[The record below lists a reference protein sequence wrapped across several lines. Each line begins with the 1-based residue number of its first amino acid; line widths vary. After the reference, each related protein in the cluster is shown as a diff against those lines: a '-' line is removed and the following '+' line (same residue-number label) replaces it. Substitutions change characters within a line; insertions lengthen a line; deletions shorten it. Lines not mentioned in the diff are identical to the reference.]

1 MASRTTYTT
10 VTFAN
15 PFSLSG
21 FDRPQPGGSY
31 TVRTEEEL
39 LEGLSFAAY
48 GRTTTEISLPVRDSG
63 GGSQEVFAIDPQEL
77 ERALAA
83 DCAKIVE
90 NEVVRD
96 NLSAA
101 RNGVPP
107 TVLEISGALS
117 RLWHR
122 FRFGRSVR

>member
-21 FDRPQPGGSY
+21 FDRTQPAGSY

-48 GRTTTEISLPVRDSG
+48 GRTATEISLPVRGSG
-63 GGSQEVFAIDPQEL
+63 GGSQEVFPIGPQEL

-83 DCAKIVE
+83 DRAKIVE
-90 NEVVRD
+90 NEVLRD
-96 NLSAA
+96 TLLAA
-101 RNGVPP
+101 ADRKSS
-107 TVLEISGALS
+107 TVLETGGAWS

-122 FRFGRSVR
+122 FRFG